1 MGSEDCQRRGEVGFG
16 GLSGVGE
23 WRRLEAL
30 FGEGTGVEG
39 DLYGGRRGGG
49 GDLGE
54 EGNVLY
60 KVEGEAGAVGS
71 AVFFR
76 DGVEVPGGDA
86 GFEDQV
92 LVGFGD
98 AVPVVY
104 DDEGTVAAGPQG
116 RSDVDVAGAGI
127 AGVA

>member
-1 MGSEDCQRRGEVGFG
+1 M
-16 GLSGVGE
+16 
-23 WRRLEAL
+23 EAL
-30 FGEGTGVEG
+30 FGEGTGIEG
-39 DLYGGRRGGG
+39 DLYGSRRGGG

-54 EGNVLY
+54 EGSVLY
-60 KVEGEAGAVGS
+60 MVEGEAGAVGG
-71 AVFFR
+71 AVLFR

-86 GFEDQV
+86 RFEDQV

-116 RSDVDVAGAGI
+116 RSDVDVAGASV

>member
-1 MGSEDCQRRGEVGFG
+1 MGSEACQGRGEVGFG

-23 WRRLEAL
+23 WRGLEAL
-30 FGEGTGVEG
+30 FGDGTGVEG

-54 EGNVLY
+54 EGSVLY
-60 KVEGEAGAVGS
+60 MVEGEAGAVGG
-71 AVFFR
+71 AVLFR
-76 DGVEVPGGDA
+76 DGVEVPGGNA

-98 AVPVVY
+98 TVPVVY
-104 DDEGTVAAGPQG
+104 YDEGTVATVP
-116 RSDVDVAGAGI
+116 
-127 AGVA
+127 